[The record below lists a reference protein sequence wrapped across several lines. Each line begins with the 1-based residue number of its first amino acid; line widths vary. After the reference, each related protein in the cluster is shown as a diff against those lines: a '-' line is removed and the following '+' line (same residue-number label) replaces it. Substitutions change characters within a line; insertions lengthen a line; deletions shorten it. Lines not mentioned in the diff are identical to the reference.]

1 MVSRFQTR
9 FLCGMVSAIFLAA
22 PAFAQSPGTK
32 VALVDISLIFQKN
45 QRFSATMEMMK
56 KEIEQFEES
65 VKGRRQALQAKG
77 EALKQYQPG
86 SPEYRR
92 DEASLA
98 KESADLQ
105 VDIGLK
111 KKEIMEREAKV
122 YHAAYQEVV
131 NHVAAIART
140 NGYGIVLR
148 YNSSTIDPTERS
160 SVLAGV
166 NRSIIYQNKLDIT
179 ELVLRSIN
187 SQGGAAPPTA
197 PARPTT
203 PGIPPRVSTPSFPA
217 RK

>member
-1 MVSRFQTR
+1 MVSHFQTKL
-9 FLCGMVSAIFLAA
+9 LCGVVSALCLAG
-22 PAFAQSPGTK
+22 PAFAQGPGTK
-32 VALVDISLIFQKN
+32 VALVDISMIFQKN

-56 KEIEQFEES
+56 KEIQQFEES
-65 VKGRRQALQAKG
+65 VKTRRQALQTKS

-92 DEASLA
+92 DESTLA
-98 KESADLQ
+98 KQSADLQ

-131 NHVAAIART
+131 NHVAAIARA

-148 YNSSTIDPTERS
+148 YNSSTIDPTERN

-179 ELVLRSIN
+179 EMVLRTIN
-187 SQGGAAPPTA
+187 SQSGAPAANQTA
-197 PARPTT
+197 PAN
-203 PGIPPRVSTPSFPA
+203 PRVSTPGFP
-217 RK
+217 RRQ

>member
-1 MVSRFQTR
+1 MVSRFPTKL
-9 FLCGMVSAIFLAA
+9 LCGAIAALSLAS
-22 PAFAQSPGTK
+22 PAFAQGPGTK
-32 VALVDISLIFQKN
+32 VALVDISMIFQKN

-65 VKGRRQALQAKG
+65 VKTRRTALQGKS

-92 DEASLA
+92 DEAALA

-131 NHVAAIART
+131 NHVGAIARN

-179 ELVLRSIN
+179 EMVLRSIN
-187 SQGGAAPPTA
+187 SQSSGAAPPAASATN
-197 PARPTT
+197 PRLST
-203 PGIPPRVSTPSFPA
+203 PGFRPRQ
-217 RK
+217 